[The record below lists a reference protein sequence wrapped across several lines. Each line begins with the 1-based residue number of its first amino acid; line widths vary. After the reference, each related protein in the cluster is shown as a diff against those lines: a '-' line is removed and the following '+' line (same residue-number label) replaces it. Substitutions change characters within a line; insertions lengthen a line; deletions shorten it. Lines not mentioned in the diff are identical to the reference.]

1 MMTIGLVVGDRAGT
15 MTGRAGS
22 MIVTGRRVRGGMMT
36 GRRVRAGL
44 MMTGLVGGDREAMM
58 PDRRDRAGMMTG
70 RVVGD
75 RAAMMPGRRDPAG
88 TMTGRAGSMIVTG
101 RRVRGGIMTG
111 RRDPVGM
118 MTGRAGM
125 TTIGLVGGDRE
136 AMMPDRRDRAGMM
149 TGRVVGVRAATMT
162 GRRGPVGMMT
172 TDPSGRSA
180 SRGPRRSVVRRKSVV
195 AREDGARTLS
205 RRDPLNG
212 RSSCGWTRV
221 PPHARSASRRA
232 FVRGRPVARR
242 RAAARRC
249 ARSTP

>member
-1 MMTIGLVVGDRAGT
+1 MMTDRPDRAGMMTGRAGSLIVTGRRGLAGMMMTGRVVGDRAGT
-15 MTGRAGS
+15 MTGRRDLAGMMTGRAGMMAIGRVVVDRAAMMTGRRVRAGMMTGRAGLMIVTGRRVRAGMMMTGRVVVDRAGMMTGRRGRAGMMTGRAGS
-22 MIVTGRRVRGGMMT
+22 MIVTGRRVRAGMMT
-36 GRRVRAGL
+36 
-44 MMTGLVGGDREAMM
+44 
-58 PDRRDRAGMMTG
+58 TG

-75 RAAMMPGRRDPAG
+75 
-88 TMTGRAGSMIVTG
+88 
-101 RRVRGGIMTG
+101 
-111 RRDPVGM
+111 
-118 MTGRAGM
+118 
-125 TTIGLVGGDRE
+125 L
-136 AMMPDRRDRAGMM
+136 
-149 TGRVVGVRAATMT
+149 AATMT

-195 AREDGARTLS
+195 ARVDGARTLS

-221 PPHARSASRRA
+221 PPHARSASRPAR
-232 FVRGRPVARR
+232 VPGRPVARR